1 VYNYMV
7 AKLEENIDRIKTRP
21 DPETVILVG
30 GGSAMWPKKLRG
42 AKEVIR
48 PEAAQY
54 ANAVGAA
61 TALIGATVEK
71 AFSYDST
78 KREQAISITRAEAE
92 KKAVEAEADPSTLQV
107 AEVEEVAMPYL
118 PGTLSK

>member
-7 AKLEENIDRIKTRP
+7 VKLEENIDRIKTRP

-30 GGSAMWPKKLRG
+30 GGSAMWPKKLRE

-54 ANAVGAA
+54 ANAVGAT

-71 AFSYDST
+71 AFS
-78 KREQAISITRAEAE
+78 
-92 KKAVEAEADPSTLQV
+92 
-107 AEVEEVAMPYL
+107 
-118 PGTLSK
+118 